1 MTWYLFFLFLH
12 ILAVLLA
19 FGTAMLAFPFIGIFA
34 AKEPE
39 HLNFALRLRYA
50 LGRRAVTPLA
60 AITLGLGIVLIFL
73 GHWNLFGDQWLAIS
87 IVLFAA
93 LVGEAQ
99 LITLPRVGRLVE
111 LTRTPDS
118 GSSAEVAKLLRK
130 TRMSGVF
137 SGLLLVTIILLM
149 VWKPGS

>member
-1 MTWYLFFLFLH
+1 VTWYVFFLFLH
-12 ILAVLLA
+12 ILAALLA

-60 AITLGLGIVLIFL
+60 AITLVLGIVLIAL

-93 LVGEAQ
+93 LVAEAQ
-99 LITLPRVGRLVE
+99 LITLPRVGRLVD
-111 LTRTPDS
+111 LTRTPDG
-118 GSSAEVAKLLRK
+118 GSSAEVANLLRK